1 MEPWNV
7 TDVVV
12 RQGAVAAIKELTRHR
27 MDAMRPRWHIGS
39 LGHSENAELR
49 TKLKHKFG
57 LQVLHSAGEISK
69 QEELAG
75 VNGLSGEDVLAVDMS
90 QPDRCQIQP

>member
-12 RQGAVAAIKELTRHR
+12 RQGAVAAI
-27 MDAMRPRWHIGS
+27 PRWHIGS